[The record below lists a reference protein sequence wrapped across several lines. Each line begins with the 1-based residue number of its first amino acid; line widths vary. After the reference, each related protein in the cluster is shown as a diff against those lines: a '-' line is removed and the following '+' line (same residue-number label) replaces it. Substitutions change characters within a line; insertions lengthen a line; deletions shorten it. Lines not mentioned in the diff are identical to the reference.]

1 MALIEGVGDEV
12 TLLFGLVF
20 LVLVLVLAW
29 ASTHTAD
36 PPEHLLQPGPGSASA
51 RETESQEPLPP
62 SDITPT
68 PSSLTEQGK
77 PERGLQAGAE
87 GPTSSSTGEQGGGDT
102 GILQEGGIGTDGLR
116 HRETA
121 TSPLSSVGTTAS
133 ASVPG
138 QPPPANTPNNHTQRN
153 MVLRLKFLNDTER
166 TAEVNPDDTIG
177 YIKRTYFAGQEHQ
190 VRLIYQGQ
198 LLQDDTQTLSSLNLA
213 DNCVL
218 HCHISQNATRAMP
231 AGARAADQV
240 HVALNLG
247 SLMLPMFVLMLSVL
261 WYFQIQYRQFFT
273 APATASLVGI
283 TIFFSFVAFGMYRR

>member
-12 TLLFGLVF
+12 TLLFGVVF

-29 ASTHTAD
+29 VSTHTAD
-36 PPEHLLQPGPGSASA
+36 PPEHLLQPGPGIASP

-62 SDITPT
+62 SDIAPT

-87 GPTSSSTGEQGGGDT
+87 GPTSSSTGEQGEGDT
-102 GILQEGGIGTDGLR
+102 GLLQEGDIGRDGLR

-121 TSPLSSVGTTAS
+121 TSPLSSSVGTTAS

-166 TAEVNPDDTIG
+166 TAQVNPDDTIG
-177 YIKRTYFAGQEHQ
+177 YIKR
-190 VRLIYQGQ
+190 
-198 LLQDDTQTLSSLNLA
+198 
-213 DNCVL
+213 
-218 HCHISQNATRAMP
+218 
-231 AGARAADQV
+231 
-240 HVALNLG
+240 
-247 SLMLPMFVLMLSVL
+247 
-261 WYFQIQYRQFFT
+261 
-273 APATASLVGI
+273 
-283 TIFFSFVAFGMYRR
+283 